1 MNSLGRGRFGATT
14 PVVRNL
20 LIINIV
26 IYVLSIFLWITFQL
40 DIHKIFGLFYIKAQS
55 FKPYQ
60 FITHMFLHAY
70 INPFTNRIII
80 FHILFNMFGLWMFG
94 RVLEN
99 VLGSKKF
106 FMLFFVSGLGAA
118 FIHTFVQHLQM
129 SALIRL
135 ADSFINAPSY
145 DAFNYIV
152 GKYINSPSQSLVSF
166 MDNWF
171 YQPDNPAFFNEAKTY
186 VSSIV
191 HILVNENITVGA
203 SGAVFGI
210 LAAFTILFPNVELML
225 IFFPVPIK
233 AKYLVPGYA
242 VLELFFGVANFK
254 GDNIAHFA
262 HLGGALFGLIL
273 VLIWKRN
280 QFKVY

>member
-1 MNSLGRGRFGATT
+1 
-14 PVVRNL
+14 
-20 LIINIV
+20 
-26 IYVLSIFLWITFQL
+26 
-40 DIHKIFGLFYIKAQS
+40 
-55 FKPYQ
+55 
-60 FITHMFLHAY
+60 
-70 INPFTNRIII
+70 
-80 FHILFNMFGLWMFG
+80 MFG

-106 FMLFFVSGLGAA
+106 FMLFFISGLGAA

-129 SALIRL
+129 SALIQL
-135 ADSFINAPSY
+135 ADSFISAPSY

-152 GKYINSPSQSLVSF
+152 EKYINSPSQYLLSF

-171 YQPDNPAFFNEAKTY
+171 YQPDNPAFFNEAKSI

-191 HILVNENITVGA
+191 HLHVDENITVGA

-210 LAAFTILFPNVELML
+210 LAAFTVLFPNVELML

-242 VLELFFGVANFK
+242 ILELLFGVANFK

-273 VLIWKRN
+273 VLIWKKN
-280 QFKVY
+280 QLRRY

>member
-1 MNSLGRGRFGATT
+1 MNSLGTGRFGSTT
-14 PVVRNL
+14 RVVRNL
-20 LIINIV
+20 LIINIA
-26 IYVLSIFLWITFQL
+26 IYVLSIFLWMSFQFDL
-40 DIHKIFGLFYIKAQS
+40 HKIFGLFYFKSQS

-70 INPFTNRIII
+70 INPYTNRIII

-99 VLGSKKF
+99 VLGSRKF
-106 FMLFFVSGLGAA
+106 FLLFFISGLGAA
-118 FIHTFVQHLQM
+118 FIHTFVQHLQI
-129 SALIRL
+129 SALIKQ

-145 DAFNYIV
+145 DSFHYIIE
-152 GKYINSPSQSLVSF
+152 KYINSPSQRLINF
-166 MDNWF
+166 MDEWF
-171 YQPDNPAFFNEAKTY
+171 YQPDNPEFFNEAK
-186 VSSIV
+186 SIV
-191 HILVNENITVGA
+191 STIVNIQVNENVTVGA

-210 LAAFTILFPNVELML
+210 LAAFTLLFPNVELML

-242 VLELFFGVANFK
+242 ILELFFGVANFK

-273 VLIWKRN
+273 VLIWKKS

>member
-1 MNSLGRGRFGATT
+1 
-14 PVVRNL
+14 
-20 LIINIV
+20 
-26 IYVLSIFLWITFQL
+26 
-40 DIHKIFGLFYIKAQS
+40 
-55 FKPYQ
+55 
-60 FITHMFLHAY
+60 
-70 INPFTNRIII
+70 
-80 FHILFNMFGLWMFG
+80 MFG
-94 RVLEN
+94 RILEN

-106 FMLFFVSGLGAA
+106 FLLFFICGLGAA
-118 FIHTFVQHLQM
+118 FIHTFVQHLQI
-129 SALIRL
+129 SALLKL
-135 ADSFINAPSY
+135 ADSFISAPSY
-145 DAFNYIV
+145 DKFNYIV
-152 GKYINSPSQSLVSF
+152 GKYINSPSQNLINF

-171 YQPDNPAFFNEAKTY
+171 YQPDNPEFFNEAKGI

-191 HILVNENITVGA
+191 NMHVNENITVGA

-210 LAAFTILFPNVELML
+210 LAAFTVLFPNVELML

-273 VLIWKRN
+273 VLIWKKN
-280 QFKVY
+280 QFKLY